1 MNKSRVFIAALLLFY
16 ITASVSA
23 LGSRDTVTVT
33 GVVRLV
39 GNEPF
44 AEIVITGDNGEWYV
58 ARDEIQNFRDLQHM
72 TVTVKGI
79 ETVTELTFASGM
91 PAGTRRE
98 LKRLRLFR
106 LAELGY
112 RLLGHLVA
120 HFVKLVAGMSLYPL
134 P

>member
-1 MNKSRVFIAALLLFY
+1 MNKSRIFLVVLLLFCMA
-16 ITASVSA
+16 ASVSA
-23 LGSRDTVTVT
+23 FGSRDTVTVT

-39 GNEPF
+39 GSDPF
-44 AEIVITGDNGEWYV
+44 PEIVITGDNGEWYV

-98 LKRLRLFR
+98 LKKIKIVSVSRQ
-106 LAELGY
+106 
-112 RLLGHLVA
+112 
-120 HFVKLVAGMSLYPL
+120 
-134 P
+134 